1 MKIMQADSYW
11 NVPPLDTPCQR
22 YTDRR
27 QNGRYPTRNFRM
39 RDPDFTS
46 IDKMRGLDFTSI
58 DNPSM
63 GLNTGIKDNWQE
75 ANEGQGL
82 QFS

>member
-1 MKIMQADSYW
+1 
-11 NVPPLDTPCQR
+11 
-22 YTDRR
+22 
-27 QNGRYPTRNFRM
+27 M